1 MMFVLFPQYTFD
13 CTKIASLP
21 PVGFI
26 LNGNMY
32 ELTGTDYVL
41 QVRSCLSS
49 PDFTSP
55 IFQVQGECISGF
67 MGIDLPPQ
75 LASMWILG
83 DVFIGIYYTEFD
95 IGKDAV
101 GFARSV

>member
-1 MMFVLFPQYTFD
+1 MSFRYGH
-13 CTKIASLP
+13 C
-21 PVGFI
+21 
-26 LNGNMY
+26 
-32 ELTGTDYVL
+32 
-41 QVRSCLSS
+41 SS
-49 PDFTSP
+49 PDHVSTLLK
-55 IFQVQGECISGF
+55 QVQGECLSGF

-75 LASMWILG
+75 LGTMWILG